1 MNARR
6 GHKRDNRHAEHST
19 VESGYY
25 ADSKLGDS
33 SDFYICSRCGKPIK
47 DLSAALANKPDG
59 EPVHFDCVL
68 QCLQQNETLQQNEA
82 VSYIGQ
88 GRFAVIKYASMVTMK
103 EFTIVRTIEWEDKNR
118 RAEWRG
124 KIANRFSQIA

>member
-88 GRFAVIKYASMVTMK
+88 GRFAVIKYASMVTM
-103 EFTIVRTIEWEDKNR
+103 
-118 RAEWRG
+118 
-124 KIANRFSQIA
+124 